1 MADIKAINS
10 IRTKFVVIS
19 SLILIILIIG
29 NIILFRIFINQYR
42 EQKKVADI
50 YFKSATLLDRF
61 DYLNQRS
68 ISLLKSWAFTD
79 QDSSYQKKDLLQILN
94 RDYEQLKDSINWSV
108 EQWDKEK
115 QNKYYALL
123 NTMDSLKTA
132 ELLITDKLSGF
143 SDYNNS
149 LNMYQIYYEL
159 SEDGI
164 IVKQS
169 NRVTKIIENLQKDIF
184 NDVRNISNNV
194 QKKYIFIK
202 NYILYFSLIL
212 IGIFLLF
219 LISSFALVVVL
230 QNKIIPIINKLS
242 KGIPV
247 ELPKIKRKDEF
258 GQIRN
263 DLYNLINYLI
273 SAAKF
278 ANKIGNNEFDYEFK
292 PLSEKDTLGNSLIKL
307 RDNMLKA
314 KEEEALRE
322 EENRQRNWTSQGIA
336 LFNEVIRTKNEDL
349 QQLSDAVIKE
359 LVNYTESMIGGLY
372 IVNEVDEQ
380 VSIDLQSFYAFDR
393 HKYVENKLKP
403 GETLVGQC
411 YLENSTIYINDVP
424 DDYIYITSGL
434 GHDKPRSILI
444 VPLQFNQETFGIVE
458 LASFEDMPKY
468 KIEFVERISETIAS
482 AISTAKI
489 NEMTA
494 KLLEESKRKT
504 ELMQE
509 QEKASRMNIKAIE
522 KKLAILQEEYSVLK
536 EEQDKLLKEK
546 IKIQLDFEDLKEKYE
561 QDIHIEKNK
570 YSLLQSAI
578 DKIFPFYEMT
588 SNGNF
593 LYANDLYCKI
603 LNTSKEEILNKKHSE
618 FIAKDFINT
627 GNYKKIW
634 DKLKN
639 NEIVDT
645 SIQYTI
651 DGKNKFVNE
660 KLLPVVDAN
669 RNLIKIRVFVFN

>member
-522 KKLAILQEEYSVLK
+522 KKLAILQEEYSELK
-536 EEQDKLLKEK
+536 KEQDKLLKEK